1 MPAANKR
8 GRKEPQTS
16 LKDSPTEKD
25 ELLQKDYFLYY
36 PRHR

>member
-8 GRKEPQTS
+8 ERKEPQTS
-16 LKDSPTEKD
+16 LKDSLTERA

-36 PRHR
+36 PRHQ